1 MTLLIVYFCLWS
13 FGINAIWFCKAS
25 IQNNLSGAIPKRLN
39 WLLLEVGG
47 QGHKS
52 VLFYFLHFPVILF
65 SVRGVVLEPFQM
77 PPGKKGG
84 FTPDRSPV
92 HYRVNTDAN
101 RHVHSLPG
109 PHWSH
114 LSTWSYMALR
124 EIQGTRRIST
134 QGLCKFQVERTECEL
149 VRQN

>member
-52 VLFYFLHFPVILF
+52 VLFYFLHFQICHPVQCQRGCAGAF
-65 SVRGVVLEPFQM
+65 SKCHQEKRGVSPQTDHQSIIGLIQTRTGMYIHSQGRIGVIYQ
-77 PPGKKGG
+77 PGVTWLWEKSKAPGG
-84 FTPDRSPV
+84 YPHRG
-92 HYRVNTDAN
+92 YAN
-101 RHVHSLPG
+101 FR
-109 PHWSH
+109 
-114 LSTWSYMALR
+114 
-124 EIQGTRRIST
+124 
-134 QGLCKFQVERTECEL
+134 
-149 VRQN
+149 